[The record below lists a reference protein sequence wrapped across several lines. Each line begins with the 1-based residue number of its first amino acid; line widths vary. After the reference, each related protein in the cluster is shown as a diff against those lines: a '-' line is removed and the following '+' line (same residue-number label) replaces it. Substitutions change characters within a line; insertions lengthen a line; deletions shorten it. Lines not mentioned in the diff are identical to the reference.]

1 MYDCSKEFKK
11 YYRRKVVLPE
21 SKQNELREKRKLN
34 VDRLKKGIKKYNEE
48 NKTSYKVSE
57 DRIQG
62 SMAMHT
68 VVQNDNNDYDI
79 DVGIVFDKENLGDM
93 GPLATRNMV
102 SKALKKETWQF
113 TEDPEVKTSC
123 VRIKY
128 SEGYHVDFALYRRFK
143 DYEWEEGYKY
153 EHAGSEWASRDLKAL
168 EDWFKDEI
176 KEKGDVLRKVIRLS
190 KTFCRSRESW
200 KEMPSGLIQT
210 VVCSECID
218 LTYERLDEIFYYT
231 MKEVVKKLK
240 NSLEVSAPVDN
251 NRPLVNREIDYTRMK
266 NWKTRLE
273 AKLEELDVL
282 FDFNCEESDAFNAWS
297 EFFNCE
303 YFKTI
308 INEQNEDVVD
318 NLAYNNTE
326 EFIDDIYPVMEV
338 YDVSIDCRVSSDGFR
353 ETSIYKYLNERS
365 KFFKKFVPYNFRV
378 KCKVKDTNCP
388 EYDKILW
395 KVRNVGDEAI
405 RNNCIRGQIEDRG
418 KEIEEPTSFSGPHY
432 IECYLIK
439 DDICVAVGHVDV
451 PIGE

>member
-1 MYDCSKEFKK
+1 MYDCSTEFSK
-11 YYRRKVVLPE
+11 YYREKVVLPE

-34 VDRLKKGIKKYNEE
+34 VDRLKKGIEKYNEE

-68 VVQNDNNDYDI
+68 VVQNDHNNYDI
-79 DVGIVFDKENLGDM
+79 DVGIVFEKENLGDI

-102 SKALKKETWQF
+102 SSALKKETWQF

-128 SEGYHVDFALYRRFK
+128 SEGYHVDFAIYRRFK
-143 DYEWEEGYKY
+143 DYGWEENYSY
-153 EHAGSEWASRDLKAL
+153 EHAGFEWSVRDLKAL

-210 VVCSECID
+210 VLCSECIN
-218 LTYERLDEIFYYT
+218 LNYERLDEILYYT
-231 MKEVVKKLK
+231 MKEIVRRL
-240 NSLEVSAPVDN
+240 NNNLEVNAPVDN

-266 NWKTRLE
+266 NWKNRLE
-273 AKLEELDVL
+273 TNLEKLDIL
-282 FDFNCEESDAFNAWS
+282 FDFDCTESEALQSWTN
-297 EFFNCE
+297 FFNCE
-303 YFKTI
+303 YFYEL
-308 INEQNEDVVD
+308 INKQNDKVIN
-318 NLAYNNTE
+318 NLDYNNTE
-326 EFIDDIYPVMEV
+326 EFIDDIYPVMEI

-353 ETSIYKYLNERS
+353 ETSIYRYLKERS
-365 KFFKKFVPYNFRV
+365 KFFKKCVPYNFSVR
-378 KCKVKDTNCP
+378 CKIRDTNCP
-388 EYDKILW
+388 RYDKILW
-395 KVRNVGDEAI
+395 KVRNVGMESL
-405 RNNCIRGQIEDRG
+405 RRNCIRGQIENRG
-418 KEIEEPTSFSGPHY
+418 KIIEEPTSFAGPHY

-439 DDICVAVGHVDV
+439 DNVCVAIGHVDV